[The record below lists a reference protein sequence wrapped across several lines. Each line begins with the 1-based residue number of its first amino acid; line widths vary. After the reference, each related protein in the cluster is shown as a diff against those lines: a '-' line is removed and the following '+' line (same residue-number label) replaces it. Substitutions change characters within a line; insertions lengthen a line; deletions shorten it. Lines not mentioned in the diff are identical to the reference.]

1 MKSSVFLSIFLILFP
16 PLNADTFDE
25 IEAKRECE
33 KWVHE
38 GGTYLMWKK
47 DWKLIDGGM
56 QRKWKIKR
64 VSKRV
69 CQMDQLSNQLIGLEY
84 QVRNG
89 KVLSKNEI
97 IGKKH
102 QLIIK
107 RTFLF
112 KP

>member
-1 MKSSVFLSIFLILFP
+1 MKHSLFLAIFLSFFL

-25 IEAKRECE
+25 IEAKKECD

-38 GGTYLMWKK
+38 GVTYLTWKK
-47 DWKLIDGGM
+47 DWKQVVGGM
-56 QRKWKIKR
+56 QWKWKIKR
-64 VSKRV
+64 VSKTV
-69 CQMDQLSNQLIGLEY
+69 CQMDQLSNEFIGLEY

-89 KVLSKNEI
+89 KVLSKSEI
-97 IGKKH
+97 IGKRH